1 MSSDTETETTRRV
14 VSAFISH
21 LSTRK
26 ISSLPALSASSAN
39 YWVSGNP
46 SHVPWAG
53 DMDAHER
60 IPTLN
65 AMFDSFKVCNL
76 DVRNVVVGGRHAIVE
91 FKVYGQLENGLEYE
105 NEVVMAFELDEF
117 RQILSL
123 REYLDNMQSLAHL
136 QARNESL

>member
-1 MSSDTETETTRRV
+1 M
-14 VSAFISH
+14 
-21 LSTRK
+21 
-26 ISSLPALSASSAN
+26 
-39 YWVSGNP
+39 
-46 SHVPWAG
+46 
-53 DMDAHER
+53 
-60 IPTLN
+60 
-65 AMFDSFKVCNL
+65 
-76 DVRNVVVGGRHAIVE
+76 E